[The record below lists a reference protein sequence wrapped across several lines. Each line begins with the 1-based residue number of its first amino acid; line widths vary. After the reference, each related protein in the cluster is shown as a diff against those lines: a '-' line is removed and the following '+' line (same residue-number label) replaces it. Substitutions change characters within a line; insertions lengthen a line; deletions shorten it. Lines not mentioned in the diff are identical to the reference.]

1 MSLLKK
7 TFILQGQ
14 PPKGYLTALKIGATR
29 GVKLSLNSVTPNM
42 TLAVKI
48 GTDDPEAF
56 PIRAWK
62 EEFRVTPDFDEKT
75 EIRAVVFEN
84 ESVFAYTGN
93 SPAIAYGAWLKPTE
107 TVSVHTVSDSQID
120 VKADIPKASSEQ
132 TSQIS
137 KVSEDAN
144 ATKPAQTEAISR
156 NERPADI
163 QTASSDLEASTEEP
177 AASKESVYFE
187 PVLKTED
194 IRTKTESVDA
204 EVVTEKNG
212 DQFRFFKKQTE
223 SHFYDRVRSR
233 MEEMLV
239 VHPKEESLEKLIP
252 ESKWVRVAYSQDEF
266 YVVGILTDSGKVT
279 HIGYG
284 VKGLRSVFPPKEAE
298 ALSEFLPTEGDQGYW
313 LMFQD
318 AETGEMLPVD

>member
-29 GVKLSLNSVTPNM
+29 GVKLSLTSVTPNM

-48 GTDDPEAF
+48 GSDAPEAF
-56 PIRAWK
+56 PIRALK

-84 ESVFAYTGN
+84 ESVFAHTGN
-93 SPAIAYGAWLKPTE
+93 APAIAFGAWLKLPE
-107 TVSVHTVSDSQID
+107 TVSVHTVSESQIN
-120 VKADIPKASSEQ
+120 VKSDMPKTVSEQ
-132 TSQIS
+132 NSNIS
-137 KVSEDAN
+137 ADSEEITAFD
-144 ATKPAQTEAISR
+144 KPTQTEANPQ
-156 NERPADI
+156 NERPDMKTTSADE
-163 QTASSDLEASTEEP
+163 QVSKEEP
-177 AASKESVYFE
+177 TASKESVYFE
-187 PVLKTED
+187 PVLKTETV
-194 IRTKTESVDA
+194 RETESVDA
-204 EVVTEKNG
+204 EVVTEKNA
-212 DQFRFFKKQTE
+212 DDFRFFKKQTE

>member
-48 GTDDPEAF
+48 GTDETEAF
-56 PIRAWK
+56 PIRALK

-107 TVSVHTVSDSQID
+107 TASVHTVSESQIN
-120 VKADIPKASSEQ
+120 VKPDIPKTVSEQ
-132 TSQIS
+132 KSHIPAA
-137 KVSEDAN
+137 SEEITAS
-144 ATKPAQTEAISR
+144 AKPKQTEAISR
-156 NERPADI
+156 NERADMK
-163 QTASSDLEASTEEP
+163 TAAEAEAVKKEP
-177 AASKESVYFE
+177 TASKESVYFE
-187 PVLKTED
+187 PVLKTETV
-194 IRTKTESVDA
+194 RETESVDA
-204 EVVTEKNG
+204 EVVTEKSA
-212 DQFRFFKKQTE
+212 DDFRFFKKQAE

-239 VHPKEESLEKLIP
+239 VHPKEERLEKLIP

-298 ALSEFLPTEGDQGYW
+298 SLSEFLPTEGDQGYW

>member
-48 GTDDPEAF
+48 GADNPEAF
-56 PIRAWK
+56 PIRALK
-62 EEFRVTPDFDEKT
+62 EEFRVSPDFDEKT

-93 SPAIAYGAWLKPTE
+93 SPAIDYGAWLKPTE
-107 TVSVHTVSDSQID
+107 TVSATSVSESQIN
-120 VKADIPKASSEQ
+120 VKPDIPKTEQ
-132 TSQIS
+132 TSHIS
-137 KVSEDAN
+137 AVSEEAN
-144 ATKPAQTEAISR
+144 AAKPKKAEAIAQ
-156 NERPADI
+156 NERA
-163 QTASSDLEASTEEP
+163 AVSDLASDAEAAKEEP
-177 AASKESVYFE
+177 VASKESVYFE
-187 PVLKTED
+187 PVLKAENVD
-194 IRTKTESVDA
+194 AESVDA
-204 EVVTEKNG
+204 EVIAETNA

-233 MEEMLV
+233 MEEMLI

-266 YVVGILTDSGKVT
+266 YVVGILTDNGKVT